1 MTNPMRILVI
11 EDEAGDFLL
20 LQRHLQSRQ
29 LVAQCTRV
37 DSDATLDAALACAWD
52 IVLSDYSVP
61 GMSFQT
67 TLAKLRAHDP
77 LLPVILVSGSIGEE
91 LAVELLHLGLAD
103 FVLKDHMARLAGAI
117 RRAIEVAQGRRSL
130 EQAQRALA
138 ASEQNFR
145 ALFEGSPTMML
156 ALDPTSLRVRLANRN
171 ALQMLGYT
179 AEDMLDAH
187 IDDLTHP
194 DDLDV
199 TRARNTQLLVGKLST
214 VRLQKR
220 YLRRDGSAF
229 WAETSASAL
238 RDAEGRLTL
247 LVGSAV
253 DITARRHDEEQ
264 LRVAAIAFE
273 TQDGMLVTDASG
285 VIQRVNGAFSRITG
299 YSADEVVGKTPAI
312 LQSGRHDKAF
322 YANMWDNLAREGYWH
337 GELCNRH
344 RDGEFFTERLA
355 ISAVRDLSGKVTHYV
370 GSLNDVTKEREAQAK
385 AEHLENFDALTELPN
400 RSLLYD
406 RIEHAL
412 AGSSRSLQ
420 FGALML
426 IDLDQFKHINDSFG
440 HKVGDALL
448 ALGAHRLRLAVRDDD
463 TVGRFGGDKFIV
475 LLEDLGR
482 DAAAAVR
489 QAGGLAEKIRVSMAE
504 KYIVGSERLL
514 CSVSVG
520 LTMFDGADAAV
531 ESVLKQA
538 ELAMYRAKTEGR
550 NSVRFFLP
558 EMQEAL
564 DARNALENDLREGLE
579 QGQFVLHYQAQLN
592 RAHRIVGAEAL
603 VRWNHPRRGLTYPGT
618 FIALAEETGLIL
630 PLGQWVLERACA
642 QLGAWAEHPATRQL
656 RVAVN
661 VSVRQFR
668 QPDFVMRVRD
678 ALMRNGADPSLLK
691 VEITESLVLDD
702 LDDAFAKMGALKA
715 LGVGI
720 SLDDFGTGSSSL
732 SYLTRLPLDQLK
744 IDQSFV
750 RNLPAVGNDAMVAQT
765 IIAMAKGLGLEVIA
779 EGVETE
785 PQLAFLTHHGCD
797 AFQGF
802 HFGRPITAD
811 AFEHAV
817 LTQEQRTCV

>member
-1 MTNPMRILVI
+1 MTDPLRILVI
-11 EDEAGDFLL
+11 EDEPGDFLL

-29 LVAQCTRV
+29 LAARCTRV
-37 DSDATLDAALACAWD
+37 DSNAALDAALASEWD

-91 LAVELLHLGLAD
+91 LAIELLHGGLAD
-103 FVLKDHMARLAGAI
+103 FVLKDRMARLGGAI
-117 RRAIEVAQGRRSL
+117 CHAIEAAQSRRRL

-145 ALFEGSPTMML
+145 AMFEGSPTLML
-156 ALDPTSLRVRLANRN
+156 ALDPTTLRVKLANRN

-179 AEDMLDAH
+179 AEEVLGTP

-194 DDLDV
+194 DDLEL
-199 TRARNTQLLVGKLST
+199 THARNSQLLAGELAA
-214 VRLQKR
+214 VRLEKR
-220 YLRRDGSAF
+220 YLRKDGSTF

-238 RDAEGRLTL
+238 TDGEGRVTL

-285 VIQRVNGAFSRITG
+285 VIQRVNGAFCRITG

-312 LQSGRHDKAF
+312 LQSGRHDGAF
-322 YANMWDNLAREGYWH
+322 YANMWDTLAREGYWH

-344 RDGEFFTERLA
+344 RNGEFFTERLA
-355 ISAVRDLSGKVTHYV
+355 ISAVRDPSGAVTHYV

-412 AGSSRSLQ
+412 AGSTRSQQL
-420 FGALML
+420 GALML

-448 ALGAHRLRLAVRDDD
+448 ALGAHRLRLAVREGD

-475 LLEDLGR
+475 LVEDLGR
-482 DAAAAVR
+482 DAPTAAR
-489 QAGGLAEKIRVSMAE
+489 LAGTIAEKLRASMAE
-504 KYIVGSERLL
+504 KYVLGAERLL

-520 LTMFDGADAAV
+520 LTMFHGGDVAV

-550 NSVRFFLP
+550 NTVRFFLP

-564 DARNALENDLREGLE
+564 DTRNALESDLREGLDHD
-579 QGQFVLHYQAQLN
+579 QFVLHYQAQLD

-603 VRWNHPRRGLTYPGT
+603 VRWNHPRRGLTYPGA

-642 QLGAWAEHPATRQL
+642 QLRAWADDPVMREL

-668 QPDFVMRVRD
+668 QSDFVARVRD
-678 ALMRNGADPSLLK
+678 ALMRSGAEPTRLK
-691 VEITESLVLDD
+691 IEITESLVLDD

-750 RNLPAVGNDAMVAQT
+750 RNLPTVGNDAMVAQT

-779 EGVETE
+779 EGVETA
-785 PQLAFLTHHGCD
+785 PQLDFLTRHGCD

-802 HFGRPITAD
+802 YFGRPMPAD
-811 AFEHAV
+811 AFEQSAQH
-817 LTQEQRTCV
+817 QGQRSYA